1 MLVKSNSSILSD
13 IYNNSSLKKRKDD
26 GLDPALLELQARD
39 QEVKTHEA
47 AHQAAGGSLA
57 GGASFTYQQ
66 GSDGK
71 MYAVGGE
78 VSIDT
83 SKGKTPQETIEKAR
97 QIVAAATAPANPSSQ
112 DIKVAG
118 SAAMML
124 AKAQQEL
131 AAQKSEESKQN
142 GYKTYSEVSINITAW

>member
-1 MLVKSNSSILSD
+1 MQIQSSASILSD
-13 IYNNSSLKKRKDD
+13 IYKNSSMRRQKDD
-26 GLDPALLELQARD
+26 QFDPALLELQARD
-39 QEVKTHEA
+39 QEVRVHEA
-47 AHQAAGGSLA
+47 AHQAAGGELA

-71 MYAVGGE
+71 MYAIGGE

-83 SKGKTPQETIEKAR
+83 SEGKTPEETIQKA
-97 QIVAAATAPANPSSQ
+97 QKVIAAATAPANPSSQ

-118 SAAMML
+118 AATQML

-131 AAQKSEESKQN
+131 ALQKREEQKQN
-142 GYKTYSEVSINITAW
+142 GYATYKEQAIKIA

>member
-1 MLVKSNSSILSD
+1 MRVQSSSSILSD
-13 IYNNSSLKKRKDD
+13 IYNNSSMKGKKEDA
-26 GLDPALLELQARD
+26 LDPALLELQARD
-39 QEVKTHEA
+39 QEVKIHEA
-47 AHQAAGGSLA
+47 AHQAAGGDLA
-57 GGASFTYQQ
+57 GGASFTYEQ

-83 SKGKTPQETIEKAR
+83 SAGKTPEETVQKAR
-97 QIVAAATAPANPSSQ
+97 QIIAAATAPANPSSQ

-118 SAAMML
+118 GAAQML

-131 AAQKSEESKQN
+131 ALQKRSETEQE
-142 GYKTYSEVSINITAW
+142 GYAKYKEAAINS